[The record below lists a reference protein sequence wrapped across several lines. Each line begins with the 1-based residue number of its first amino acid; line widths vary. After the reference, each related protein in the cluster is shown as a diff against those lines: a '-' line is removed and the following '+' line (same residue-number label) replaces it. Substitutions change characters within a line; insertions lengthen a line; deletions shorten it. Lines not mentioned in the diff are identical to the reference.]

1 MLQGRPHDH
10 ISEGD
15 HPDLLLM
22 VTGSPQGLTLQLT
35 QYRRLRQQT
44 MGTKDEH
51 RGIPIED
58 REVSEDLREGTH
70 PREPLPAA
78 CKHRLMDL
86 VGDVEVLIF
95 SGSVLKGR
103 PAAGSRDEKNPGA
116 ILITLIGFM
125 QLFTTT
131 RRNISP
137 PYWNPMVK

>member
-22 VTGSPQGLTLQLT
+22 VIGSPQGVTLQLT

-44 MGTKDEH
+44 MGTEDKH
-51 RGIPIED
+51 RAIPIED
-58 REVSEDLREGTH
+58 REVSEDLGEGTH
-70 PREPLPAA
+70 PRGLLPAA
-78 CKHRLMDL
+78 CKHHLMYL

-103 PAAGSRDEKNPGA
+103 PTAGSRNERHP
-116 ILITLIGFM
+116 
-125 QLFTTT
+125 
-131 RRNISP
+131 
-137 PYWNPMVK
+137 